1 MAARNTD
8 KSTMSSKK
16 TFNPAEIDDLG
27 FFSTIKMGV
36 VTPVKT
42 SLKLGVTGL
51 IIADSTAQA
60 VYENREDLAKVAKQT
75 IKQTSN
81 LLKVGV
87 LGIAKL
93 NNELGEAMGVDIN
106 EDIDV
111 LIDGIYKEETK

>member
-1 MAARNTD
+1 MAAKNTD
-8 KSTMSSKK
+8 KSTI
-16 TFNPAEIDDLG
+16 NPSQIDDLG

-36 VTPVKT
+36 VTPIKT

-51 IIADSTAQA
+51 IVADATAQA

-87 LGIAKL
+87 LGMATL
-93 NNELGEAMGVDIN
+93 NREMGEAMGVDIN

-111 LIDGIYKEETK
+111 LIDEVYKKEETK